1 MGKIRRLA
9 IWLAASA
16 AVLALSLHA
25 SSKLTEASDP
35 DLAVSLFPLN
45 VEATV
50 NRVEMLLDTAPSR
63 DDYSNTEA
71 ILNDAIALNAGHARL
86 RSLRSEVLLRVGDPS
101 GAVDG
106 FKRALGLSKTESVA
120 LQRMIGWSIERQN
133 VAGAVQSIDRLLR
146 RHPDKMSSLGS
157 VFAAL
162 LTTKEGYDELRR
174 RLIIRPPW
182 RGALFRQIAS
192 DPPRLAAGASL
203 LIDLREGGH
212 PVESGETSTIIQA
225 LIGEG
230 RHLEAYNLFLA
241 TQTEAEAALGGYIH
255 DAGFE
260 ARSSSKPFDWQIR
273 SRPGHTIN
281 RLPHP
286 AFAAERSG
294 LLIQFNGTPVKDMYV
309 MQTLHLPPGH
319 YDLATEI
326 SAANAKLPRGLFWS
340 LRCISPAVELA
351 RLDITEG
358 NYRDE
363 LISVHFELPSI
374 GCPLQVI
381 SIHTAVIA
389 ESWKD
394 RYVGSV
400 VVRRIEIRKRPS

>member
-1 MGKIRRLA
+1 M
-9 IWLAASA
+9 
-16 AVLALSLHA
+16 ALSLHA
-25 SSKLTEASDP
+25 SSKLIEASDP
-35 DLAVSLFPLN
+35 DLAASLFPLN

-50 NRVEMLLDTAPSR
+50 NLVEKLLDTEPSR
-63 DDYSNTEA
+63 DDLSNAEA
-71 ILNDAIALNAGHARL
+71 VLDDAIALNAGHARL
-86 RSLRSEVLLRVGDPS
+86 RSLRSEVLLRIGDPS
-101 GAVDG
+101 GAADG
-106 FKRALGLSKTESVA
+106 FKHALSLSKTESLA
-120 LQRMIGWSIERQN
+120 LQRMIGWSIERQD
-133 VAGAVQSIDRLLR
+133 VSGAVQSIDRLLR

-162 LTTKEGYDELRR
+162 MTTKEGYAELRR
-174 RLIIRPPW
+174 RLLIRPPW
-182 RGALFRQIAS
+182 RGAMFRQIAS
-192 DPPRLAAGASL
+192 DPTSLAAGASL
-203 LIDLREGGH
+203 LIDLREGDN
-212 PVESGETSTIIQA
+212 PVESGETSTIVQA
-225 LIGEG
+225 LIREG

-241 TQTEAEAALGGYIH
+241 TQSEDEAALGGYIH

-260 ARSSSKPFDWQIR
+260 APSSSKPFDWQIH

-319 YDLATEI
+319 YDLTADV
-326 SAANAKLPRGLFWS
+326 SAANAKLPRGLYWS
-340 LRCISPAVELA
+340 LRCMSPVRELA
-351 RLDITEG
+351 RLDIPEG
-358 NYRDE
+358 SYGNE
-363 LISVHFELPSI
+363 VVSTQFELPAV

-394 RYVGSV
+394 RYMGSV
-400 VVRRIEIRKRPS
+400 VVRRLEIRKGTS